1 MAVIAARPPQPSATE
16 LGGARP
22 QTVTGNLAG
31 TDRFL
36 NSDQPGALQRIGAVH
51 EFGQRRRCSGGSVGL
66 AISSRCFDTRV
77 VTCLRSSARLPREGR
92 LHRVGGRSD
101 TILVESRGTH
111 RRTNP
116 SLTAGHPISQ
126 RILGQVT
133 VGRSPTDALGP

>member
-1 MAVIAARPPQPSATE
+1 M
-16 LGGARP
+16 
-22 QTVTGNLAG
+22 TGNLAG

-101 TILVESRGTH
+101 TILVESPRH
-111 RRTNP
+111 SSPYRNP

-126 RILGQVT
+126 RILVQVT